1 MPIHFDDLDVLSEVS
16 GLRSA
21 LIVPCNMCPAFTI
34 AIREKKPFLQLFR
47 SFLKSAPFDRYL
59 KSLQSRLKEKGVDTE
74 IFRSNFIHQWFM
86 CMWSSGHRKK
96 LQRSAK
102 SYDAVIVLG
111 CDSATQTVRD
121 LVNPTEVKVI
131 EGMKVS
137 GIMNAELRFHLP
149 GNISFKDCKIIPIS
163 QQNK

>member
-16 GLRSA
+16 GLRSV
-21 LIVPCNMCPAFTI
+21 LIVPCNMCPAVTI

-47 SFLKSAPFDRYL
+47 SFLKSAPFDRYI
-59 KSLQSRLKEKGVDTE
+59 KSLQSRLKEKGIDSK
-74 IFRSNFIHQWFM
+74 IYGSNFIHQWFM

-96 LQRSAK
+96 LQRYVK
-102 SYDAVIVLG
+102 SCDAVIVLG

>member
-16 GLRSA
+16 GIRSV
-21 LIVPCNMCPAFTI
+21 LIVPCNMCPAVTI

-47 SFLKSAPFDRYL
+47 SFLKSAPFNRYI
-59 KSLQSRLKEKGVDTE
+59 KSLQSRLKGKGIDSK
-74 IFRSNFIHQWFM
+74 IFGSNFIHQWFM
-86 CMWSSGHRKK
+86 CMWSSGHRKN
-96 LQRSAK
+96 LQRCAK

>member
-1 MPIHFDDLDVLSEVS
+1 MPIHFVDLDVLSEVS
-16 GLRSA
+16 GLSSA
-21 LIVPCNMCPAFTI
+21 LIVPCNMCPAATI

-47 SFLKSAPFDRYL
+47 SFLKSAPFDQYI
-59 KSLQSRLKEKGVDTE
+59 KSLQSRLKEKGIDTK
-74 IFRSNFIHQWFM
+74 IFRSDFIHQWFM

-96 LQRSAK
+96 LQRYAN

-131 EGMKVS
+131 EGMKIS
-137 GIMNAELRFHLP
+137 GIMNAELKFQLP
-149 GNISFKDCKIIPIS
+149 GNISFRNCKIIPIS
-163 QQNK
+163 PQNK